1 MTTSTGTKK
10 RLSPSV
16 YYLLIGTA
24 VGWPSLLGV
33 SRLLPLWQQG
43 RSGTPDSLAAIHLL
57 VLGSMLTVAWGVLYQ
72 IVPIAFQ
79 APPVPRH
86 LLYWHLPLHL
96 LSVVGMVIGFLT
108 SQFLVVG
115 SFGSLLFCSATG
127 FFVFAF
133 KSYRRARNKTA
144 VHRALIFPL
153 AALGLVMLIGIDQ
166 ALLPASVS
174 SSLLLTHVL
183 LGGMAF
189 WGTLVLVLSYKLVP
203 MFSLS
208 HGYTVS
214 IWRTV
219 SLYAAGVLLWILS
232 SWIPSYSVH
241 RVGTAVAFMLVAA
254 GSLLYVV
261 DMMTIVRARK
271 RKRIVLPMFDA
282 FLAMLLLVF
291 GQLGT
296 VVSSF
301 FHLTT
306 GLFASVFLFV
316 FGGLLALM
324 LSYMQKMVPFLWFEY
339 RFSKRPERKTA
350 PLIDDMVA
358 KTPAQSG
365 MLIYYLGVF
374 TGVVALFTA
383 NGSGLVT
390 LSWCSGVAMTTG
402 SALVFFALRHV
413 LTIGGI
419 RPSDGPTE

>member
-10 RLSPSV
+10 RLSATV
-16 YYLLIGTA
+16 YYLLIGLA

-43 RSGTPDSLAAIHLL
+43 LIGSPDSLAAIHLL
-57 VLGSMLTVAWGVLYQ
+57 ILGSMLTVACGVLYQ
-72 IVPIAFQ
+72 MIPIAFQ

-86 LLYWHLPLHL
+86 VLYWHLPLHL
-96 LSVVGMVIGFLT
+96 LSVAGMVIGFLT
-108 SQFLVVG
+108 SEFLVVG
-115 SFGSLLFCSATG
+115 VFGSLLFCGAAG
-127 FFVFAF
+127 FFLFAV

-144 VHRALIFPL
+144 VHRALMFPL

-166 ALLPASVS
+166 ALIPASVS
-174 SSLLLTHVL
+174 DSLLLTHVL

-208 HGYTVS
+208 HGYTVR

-219 SLYAAGVLLWILS
+219 SIYAAGVILWILS
-232 SWIPSYSVH
+232 AWIPSYSLH
-241 RVGTAVAFMLVAA
+241 RVGIGGASVLVAA
-254 GSLLYVV
+254 GSLLYAI
-261 DMMTIVRARK
+261 DMFTIVRARK
-271 RKRIVLPMFDA
+271 RKSIVLPMFDA
-282 FLAMLLLVF
+282 FLAMLLLVL

-358 KTPAQSG
+358 KTPSQSG
-365 MLIYYLGVF
+365 MVIYYLGVF
-374 TGVVALFTA
+374 TGVVALLCA
-383 NGSGLVT
+383 NGSGLAT
-390 LSWCSGVAMTTG
+390 LSWCSGVAMATG
-402 SALVFFALRHV
+402 SALVFFALRRV
-413 LTIGGI
+413 LTIGGK
-419 RPSDGPTE
+419 RPSDEPTE